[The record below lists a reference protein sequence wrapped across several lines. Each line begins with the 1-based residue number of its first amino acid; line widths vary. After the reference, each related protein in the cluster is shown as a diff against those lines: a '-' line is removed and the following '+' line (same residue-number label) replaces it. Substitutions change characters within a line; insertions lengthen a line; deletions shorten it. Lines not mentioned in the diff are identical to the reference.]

1 MDMKYMSVEDLAAL
15 TASNAPAPGGGSI
28 SAMAGAFGA
37 ALASMVANLTVGREK
52 FAGVEAEMHDVIEKT
67 GVIYREMLDDMQ
79 RDTSA
84 FDLVMAAMKMPKNT
98 DAEKQARSEKMQQG
112 YKAAIDVPFTVAQ
125 KAASILPL
133 VKIVIETGNKNAVT
147 DGLVAGMMARTAVLG
162 ALYNVRI
169 NLASVKDAD
178 YVADMTRKCRELQ
191 DYAEQ
196 TERDI
201 RALAPELND

>member
-1 MDMKYMSVEDLAAL
+1 MDMKHMSVEDLAAL

-147 DGLVAGMMARTAVLG
+147 DGLVAGMMACTAVLG

-196 TERDI
+196 TEREI

>member
-133 VKIVIETGNKNAVT
+133 VKIVKNAVT

-196 TERDI
+196 TEREI